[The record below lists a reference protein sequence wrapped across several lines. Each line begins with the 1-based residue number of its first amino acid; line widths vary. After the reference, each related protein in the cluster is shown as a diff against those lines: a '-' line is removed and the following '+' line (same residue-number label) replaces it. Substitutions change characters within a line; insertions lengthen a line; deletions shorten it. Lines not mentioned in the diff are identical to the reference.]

1 MPHNNAP
8 LSHVAQHLRSKG
20 RGDDT
25 MLIHMTP
32 NEINSL
38 QGLAMAHGG
47 SLTINP
53 DTGLPEAGWLGKLLP
68 MVLGAIAT
76 PLTGGLINPFTAS
89 LLVGAGTTAITGDLK
104 QGLMAGLSAYGAGA
118 VAGGL
123 GLGANAFGFAP
134 GAVGGAAGAAGA
146 GTSAAGS
153 LANMGASPAL
163 QAAAT
168 TPLTTG
174 LSAAGTMA
182 PIPVGAINAA
192 TGAVGAIPGGL
203 AAAAPTGLGTAA
215 AGIAPA
221 GAAPLNLAPSGLGSL
236 SSATAPSTLS
246 TLPGAIP
253 LPPVTPPPSTF
264 LSRFGE
270 ASRAGM
276 DKLGISPTSAISKYG
291 PYAAGLGAVTGAADM
306 FAPKPGKPGAIDYGN
321 YYNES
326 HLPQER
332 GKRDMPAR
340 SPYSSY
346 DSSEKQYYDNVNP
359 AFQAPTVDPRLT
371 IKKASGGSLP
381 LKDGSFIVDARTVA
395 ELGNGSSGAGQDL
408 LARSG
413 GQPIRGRGDGVSDSV
428 RARIGGA
435 QEARVA
441 RDEVHF
447 GPEAVKRIGGGNHK
461 TGTQKLYA
469 MMNKAQAARKTAKRG
484 EDTGLRR
491 GLA

>member
-32 NEINSL
+32 NEVNSL

-68 MVLGAIAT
+68 MIIGAIAT
-76 PLTGGLINPFTAS
+76 PLTGGVINPFTAS

-123 GLGANAFGFAP
+123 GLGANAFGLAP
-134 GAVGGAAGAAGA
+134 GAAGGAAGAAGA
-146 GTSAAGS
+146 GTSVAGS
-153 LANMGASPAL
+153 LPNMGVSSAM
-163 QAAAT
+163 QAAAN
-168 TPLTTG
+168 PLPQF
-174 LSAAGTMA
+174 ANIAGGAGAVA
-182 PIPVGAINAA
+182 PVPIGAINAA
-192 TGAVGAIPGGL
+192 TAAVPGGL
-203 AAAAPTGLGTAA
+203 SAAAPAA
-215 AGIAPA
+215 
-221 GAAPLNLAPSGLGSL
+221 AAPLNLAPSGLGSL
-236 SSATAPSTLS
+236 SSATAPSAIS
-246 TLPGAIP
+246 SLPGAIP
-253 LPPVTPPPSTF
+253 LPPVVPPVTPPPATF
-264 LSRFGE
+264 FSKFGE

-276 DKLGISPTSAISKYG
+276 GKLGITPTNAISKYA
-291 PYAAGLGAVTGAADM
+291 PYAAGLGAVTGAADV
-306 FAPKPGKPGAIDYGN
+306 FAPKPPKPGAINYGN
-321 YYNES
+321 FYNES
-326 HLPQER
+326 RVPQER
-332 GKRDMPAR
+332 GKRDIPTRAA
-340 SPYSSY
+340 YSDY
-346 DSSEKQYYDNVNP
+346 DSSEKQYYDIVNP
-359 AFQAPTVDPRLT
+359 AFQAPTVDPRLP

-381 LKDGSFIVDARTVA
+381 LKNGSFIVDARTVS
-395 ELGNGSSGAGQDL
+395 ELGNGSSNAGQEL

-428 RARIGGA
+428 RARIGGT

-441 RDEVHF
+441 RDEVQF
-447 GPEAVKRIGGGNHK
+447 GPEAVKRIGGGSHK

-469 MMNKAQAARKTAKRG
+469 MMNKAQSARKRAKRG
-484 EDTGLRR
+484 EDTGLRH